1 MLAKCL
7 NSTRTLA
14 STIFGIFEPKG
25 RWGGVKNY
33 IFLAPLGSRRGRGP
47 QKGRLSHWDCRDRP
61 REDRVSIAYAVPE
74 KIDL

>member
-25 RWGGVKNY
+25 RWGGVKNFT
-33 IFLAPLGSRRGRGP
+33 FLPPLVAP
-47 QKGRLSHWDCRDRP
+47 KGVWPLKGETH
-61 REDRVSIAYAVPE
+61 IGTAL
-74 KIDL
+74 IDLVKTACR